1 MAVTSYYNA
10 MDPLHERAEYIQ
22 KTSNPFVDVRGRID
36 NYDLVAPINMANIIT
51 SAPRTIRANHYH
63 PEQLQQ
69 CLVISGSYISVFKDL
84 LRPDAVL
91 QSQVVR
97 AGDLSVMPPMVAHA
111 MIFTEDTVF
120 LNLVGGNRD
129 RDTFGKHTVP
139 FTLVTDADIDGFI
152 EKHRERAL

>member
-1 MAVTSYYNA
+1 MQS
-10 MDPLHERAEYIQ
+10 PEERSEHIEHS
-22 KTSNPFVDVRGRID
+22 TNPFVDVRGRID

-51 SAPRTIRANHYH
+51 SQPRTIRANHYH

-69 CLVISGSYISVFKDL
+69 CLVVSGSYISVFKDL
-84 LRPDAVL
+84 LNPDAEL

-97 AGDLSVMPPMVAHA
+97 AGDLAVMPPMVAHA

-129 RDTFGKHTVP
+129 HDQFGKHTIPYV
-139 FTLVTDADIDGFI
+139 LVKDEDIDSYLA
-152 EKHRERAL
+152 KHAQELKNAQ